1 MNKETCSNL
10 SNPLYPT
17 LSSSLTSTL
26 HTHVSLHRKMS
37 SFSQQI
43 RQHKRLMYKNRWT
56 TSHWQQ
62 TKGDHRAEVG
72 RQFIAIYLFLSTSKT
87 PLLALILEDRLLSHI
102 HQQTF
107 SLIKSTPSGCY
118 CFIQYICNIWV
129 RPARTSE
136 KLVLRVRTLIHNPKF
151 NILQVSVSCSS

>member
-1 MNKETCSNL
+1 MNKETCNNL
-10 SNPLYPT
+10 SDPVYPT
-17 LSSSLTSTL
+17 LSSSLTSTP
-26 HTHVSLHRKMS
+26 HAHVSLLRKMS
-37 SFSQQI
+37 FFSQHI

-72 RQFIAIYLFLSTSKT
+72 NLKTGSTHIYHLSTSKT
-87 PLLALILEDRLLSHI
+87 LLLELILEDQLLTHI

-118 CFIQYICNIWV
+118 LF
-129 RPARTSE
+129 
-136 KLVLRVRTLIHNPKF
+136 H
-151 NILQVSVSCSS
+151 SVYM